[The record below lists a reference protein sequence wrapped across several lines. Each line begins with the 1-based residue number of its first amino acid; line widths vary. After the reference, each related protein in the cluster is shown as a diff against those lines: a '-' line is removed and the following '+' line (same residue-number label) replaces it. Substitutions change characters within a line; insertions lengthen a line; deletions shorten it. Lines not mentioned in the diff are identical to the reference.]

1 MKSEKPE
8 EVPQWTTLPQY
19 SVEQVKQAYAEAG
32 IPLTPEELWEWTHAF
47 EALPIEQL
55 LTELDEILKQSGQGA
70 A

>member
-8 EVPQWTTLPQY
+8 KGPEWGRLPQY
-19 SVEQVKQAYAEAG
+19 SAEQVKQAYAEAG
-32 IPLTPEELWEWTHAF
+32 IPLTPEELWDWTHLS

-55 LTELDEILKQSGQGA
+55 LAELDEMMQQGGSGA